1 MSGQA
6 ASMPPGR
13 SRTLGLRWCSDERL
27 AQLAADGDTRG
38 LALLYERHHQALYR
52 YCRSIVRNEQDAQD
66 ALQATMTG
74 ALGALGRLEPG
85 VPVRAWLF
93 RIAHNASISLVRQRR
108 TSVAPEDVPDPM
120 SEPIE
125 ATLARR
131 AELAVLVADLQDLPE
146 RQRAALVMRELSGL
160 AHEEIGI
167 ALSISTGAAKQAI
180 FEARS
185 ALAEF
190 AEGRT
195 MACDDV
201 RRAISDGDGRVLR
214 GRRVRAHLRDC
225 SACADFRA
233 QIPVRRT
240 ALAALA
246 PQLPA
251 AASAGGLAHLL
262 GGGAGSHGGLGAAGA
277 AGAKAASAPLA
288 AKLLI
293 TGLVVAAAAGGV
305 THSGILHHAA
315 QPSRATATAPAAAN
329 RDAVSP
335 DTAARL
341 ALAGGQKPAASTPNR
356 RQTAHGGRASS
367 GQAVTA
373 ADPSSTDTGRPAP
386 EATSASGLATGA
398 QAAGSGRAGRGPA
411 TQTPRRPAARGPRS
425 SSRKGK
431 RAHPARSSGAATS
444 AARRSTPVPATKR
457 SAGSASATSATPTS
471 TPPPRAT
478 RAPSPPA
485 PEQPAPAGQ
494 GSGGAH

>member
-1 MSGQA
+1 
-6 ASMPPGR
+6 
-13 SRTLGLRWCSDERL
+13 LRWCSDERL
-27 AQLAADGDTRG
+27 AQLAADGDARG

-52 YCRSIVRNEQDAQD
+52 YCRSIVRNEHDAQD

-108 TSVAPEDVPDPM
+108 TSVAAEDVPDPI

-214 GRRVRAHLRDC
+214 GRGVRAHLRDC
-225 SACADFRA
+225 SGCADFRA
-233 QIPVRRT
+233 QIPVRR
-240 ALAALA
+240 ASLATLA

-262 GGGAGSHGGLGAAGA
+262 GGGHGSHSGLGAA
-277 AGAKAASAPLA
+277 AGAKAASAPLG
-288 AKLLI
+288 AKLLV

-305 THSGILHHAA
+305 THSGLLHHPA
-315 QPSRATATAPAAAN
+315 QHSRATAAAPAAAN
-329 RDAVSP
+329 RAEVSP
-335 DTAARL
+335 GRAARL
-341 ALAGGQKPAASTPNR
+341 ALRSGRKPAASTPNR
-356 RQTAHGGRASS
+356 PQTARGGRASS

-373 ADPSSTDTGRPAP
+373 ADPISTDTGRPAP
-386 EATSASGLATGA
+386 EATSASGLVTGA

-411 TQTPRRPAARGPRS
+411 TPTPRRPAARGPGS
-425 SSRKGK
+425 SGGKGK
-431 RAHPARSSGAATS
+431 RAHTARSSGAATS
-444 AARRSTPVPATKR
+444 ATRRSTRVPAAKR
-457 SAGSASATSATPTS
+457 SADSASATSATPTS

-478 RAPSPPA
+478 QAPSPPA
-485 PEQPAPAGQ
+485 PGQPAPAGQ